1 MHCIVYIVYIPT
13 VHTFRF
19 GSPYTHSFGTD
30 TLPLTLPPL
39 DLNELLKKIKSK
51 YLLNLVMFFTH
62 SGIFHGVR
70 NHMIQLKSLR
80 PKFFLFGSAGIV
92 NVQRLVFLVGSW
104 YMSLCLAVA
113 QANLN
118 LSKLFIE
125 FVKIA
130 LRNLKTKFRQAACSI
145 TAQLRYLSSL
155 NYFKSKLES
164 KSCYYIPKFYFLQ
177 CISAFLFFFKSSN
190 KKMRK
195 IRKTV
200 FYRCYKLRFT

>member
-30 TLPLTLPPL
+30 TPINVAAPRFKWIIEKNKVKIFIKPCNVFYTLR
-39 DLNELLKKIKSK
+39 DI
-51 YLLNLVMFFTH
+51 
-62 SGIFHGVR
+62 
-70 NHMIQLKSLR
+70 R

-118 LSKLFIE
+118 LSELFIE

-200 FYRCYKLRFT
+200 FYRCYKLRFTQNYACIPFK

>member
-30 TLPLTLPPL
+30 TPINVAAPRFKWIIEKNKVKIFIKPCNVFYTLR
-39 DLNELLKKIKSK
+39 DI
-51 YLLNLVMFFTH
+51 
-62 SGIFHGVR
+62 
-70 NHMIQLKSLR
+70 R

-200 FYRCYKLRFT
+200 FYRCYKLRFTQNYACIPFK